1 MGNEKAWIRKIS
13 KKMIYI
19 LKYGNCGNIYAI
31 KNIYKKLN
39 IKCAIASSPKE
50 IINPNKIILPGVGA
64 FDIAMQSLIQSGL
77 DVFLKDAFESGDIDI
92 LGICVGYQLMALGSE
107 EGEKSGLGI
116 FPEKVKRMK
125 TNKYPIPHMGWNSI
139 TDEYDDPLLKKV
151 DLKKGFYFLHSYY
164 FSSRS
169 RFAISYSDYDG
180 KFSCA
185 SRKNKAYGV
194 QFHPEKSHGNGI
206 QLLKN
211 FSE

>member
-1 MGNEKAWIRKIS
+1 
-13 KKMIYI
+13 MIYI

-116 FPEKVKRMK
+116 FPEKVKSVLG
-125 TNKYPIPHMGWNSI
+125 NIF
-139 TDEYDDPLLKKV
+139 
-151 DLKKGFYFLHSYY
+151 KGF
-164 FSSRS
+164 
-169 RFAISYSDYDG
+169 
-180 KFSCA
+180 
-185 SRKNKAYGV
+185 
-194 QFHPEKSHGNGI
+194 
-206 QLLKN
+206 
-211 FSE
+211 